1 MTARD
6 LVEVAT
12 DLLDHLNHFSHRDD
26 SKTFWQRALTWLQEQ
41 TCANG
46 AWLELSAPTPLA
58 LCVGE
63 LDKTSLAFAQT
74 WGTEPALAPEAGF
87 EVHRLAD
94 ATLLCVWLHA
104 PASAG
109 AAPTRGPRP
118 RGRGD
123 GSLDA
128 GPRGHGGPAWA
139 DVPVGYLALSFPP
152 ETSWPDNK
160 CTQFQGAIQALHT
173 LSHQATTLAQTQ
185 DRLHRFQHLYEVGQA
200 ISSTLDL
207 DQVLKQSADR
217 VTEVLRAEAST
228 LMLVDEDKRELV
240 FKIPAGPAE
249 HVLREQRM
257 PMDKGIAG
265 WVATH
270 GEPVIIPDVDTDNRF
285 YTQIDTL
292 SGFRTRSIMAVP
304 LQVKGKIIGIAEV
317 INKIDGGSF
326 TADDQQWLSILAP
339 LIGAAIE
346 NARLFTVLRE
356 EHDRIIAAE
365 EQVRHELARN
375 LHDGPAQ
382 ILSAIILNID
392 MARRQLAARPEKMA
406 TELNFLESLAQEANQ
421 EVRGLLFSLRPLA
434 LESHGL
440 TAALT
445 QLVERARPHTT
456 YEIHLDFNALS
467 STSIA
472 PRVSSMLFVI
482 IQEAL
487 NNTTKHASAQNVTI
501 RLGTSAEHLW
511 AEIEDDGV
519 GFDVQEVDAHYNQRN
534 SFGLLNMRERAR
546 LIDGGIAIRSPRPGQ
561 TAGTQVRVEVPL
573 ERACSTG

>member
-1 MTARD
+1 MSSQD
-6 LVEVAT
+6 LAEVAA
-12 DLLDHLNHFSHRDD
+12 DLLVHLDHFSHKDD
-26 SKTFWQRALTWLQEQ
+26 PKTFWQQALTWLQRQ
-41 TCANG
+41 TCATG
-46 AWLELSAPTPLA
+46 AWLKLSAPPPLT
-58 LCVGE
+58 LRVGE
-63 LDKTSLAFAQT
+63 LGRTSLAFAQA
-74 WGTEPALAPEAGF
+74 WGSEPALAPEAGF

-94 ATLLCVWLHA
+94 ATLLCVWLHE
-104 PASAG
+104 G
-109 AAPTRGPRP
+109 E
-118 RGRGD
+118 
-123 GSLDA
+123 
-128 GPRGHGGPAWA
+128 PAWA
-139 DVPVGYLALSFPP
+139 GVPVGYLALSFPP
-152 ETSWPDNK
+152 EMSWPDNE
-160 CTQFQGAIQALHT
+160 CAQLQGAIQALHT

-185 DRLHRFQHLYEVGQA
+185 DRLDRFQHLYEVGQA

-207 DQVLKQSADR
+207 DQVLKQCADR
-217 VTEVLRAEAST
+217 VTEVLHAEAST
-228 LMLVDEDKRELV
+228 LMLVDEAKRELV

-257 PMDKGIAG
+257 PMDKGVAG

-270 GEPVIIPDVDTDNRF
+270 GEPLIIPDVNVDDRF

-292 SGFRTRSIMAVP
+292 SGFRTRSILAVP

-317 INKIDGGSF
+317 INKIDGDSF
-326 TADDQQWLSILAP
+326 TPDDQQWLSTLAP

-346 NARLFTVLRE
+346 NARLFTALRE
-356 EHDRIIAAE
+356 EHDRIITAE
-365 EQVRHELARN
+365 EQVRHELARD

-382 ILSAIILNID
+382 ILSTIILNID

-434 LESHGL
+434 LETHGL

-445 QLVERARPHTT
+445 QLVERARPHAP
-456 YEIHLDFNALS
+456 YEIHLDFGALS
-467 STSIA
+467 DRPIA

-487 NNTTKHASAQNVTI
+487 NNTTKHASARNVII
-501 RLGTSAEHLW
+501 RLGTAPAHLW
-511 AEIEDDGV
+511 AEVEDDGV

-546 LIDGGIAIRSPRPGQ
+546 LIDGGIVIRSPLPGRA
-561 TAGTQVRVEVPL
+561 AGTQVRVEVPL
-573 ERACSTG
+573 ERATATG